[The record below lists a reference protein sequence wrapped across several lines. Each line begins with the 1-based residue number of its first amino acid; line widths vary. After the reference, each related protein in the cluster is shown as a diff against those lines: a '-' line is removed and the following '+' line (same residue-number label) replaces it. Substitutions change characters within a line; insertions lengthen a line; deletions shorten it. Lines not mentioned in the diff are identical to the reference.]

1 MVMIMMINPWKDLD
15 KYKMKRVSSKS
26 KFDIYWLKDL
36 KGNYCLNFKIE
47 HAFKNFNTIETKE
60 IKTFSSDDN
69 LVIILKDSSN
79 WEIFKVF
86 CEDLFLSSEKLL
98 DPNKISQ
105 KLYNRINEWKDLL
118 QGKLKKILSLE
129 EQMGLFSE
137 ILTLKELVL
146 INGGNANSWRGPDKD
161 SQDFLCNNCAIEV
174 KSCLSS
180 KRRLATISSKYQL
193 ETEKQNLFMIFYSL
207 TKTEE
212 GLNLK
217 QLISETLKLIETESE
232 KIIFLKKLLEV
243 GYSFEE
249 IEYFSFIVDSKS
261 YFDINERFPKLIS
274 SNIDSEIVEVKYKID
289 LSLCNEFL
297 INENKVLG
305 EL

>member
-1 MVMIMMINPWKDLD
+1 MTMMNNPWKDLD
-15 KYKMKRVSSKS
+15 NYKMKRVSSKS

-47 HAFKNFNTIETKE
+47 NAFKNFKDIETKE
-60 IKTFSSDDN
+60 MKTSFSDDN
-69 LVIILKDSSN
+69 LVIILKDSLN

-86 CEDLFLSSEKLL
+86 CDDLVLSSEELL
-98 DPNKISQ
+98 DSNKVSQ

-137 ILTLKELVL
+137 VLTLKELILV
-146 INGGNANSWRGPDKD
+146 NGGNVNSWRGPDKD

-180 KRRLATISSKYQL
+180 KRKLATISSKYQL
-193 ETEKQNLFMIFYSL
+193 ETEKQKLFMIFYSL
-207 TKTEE
+207 TKIED
-212 GLNLK
+212 GLNLN
-217 QLISETLKLIETESE
+217 QLINETLNLIKIESE
-232 KIIFLKKLLEV
+232 KTIFLKKLLEI

-249 IEYFSFIVDSKS
+249 TEYFSFNVDSKS
-261 YFDINERFPKLIS
+261 YFDINEKFPKLIS
-274 SNIDSEIVEVKYKID
+274 TSIDSEIVEVKYKID

-305 EL
+305 AL

>member
-1 MVMIMMINPWKDLD
+1 MTMMNNPWKDLD
-15 KYKMKRVSSKS
+15 NYKMKRVSSKS

-47 HAFKNFNTIETKE
+47 NAFKNFKDIETKE
-60 IKTFSSDDN
+60 MKTSFSDDN
-69 LVIILKDSSN
+69 LVIILKDSLN

-86 CEDLFLSSEKLL
+86 CDDLVLSSEELL
-98 DPNKISQ
+98 DSNKVSQ

-137 ILTLKELVL
+137 VLTLKELILV
-146 INGGNANSWRGPDKD
+146 NGGNVNSWRGPHKD

-180 KRRLATISSKYQL
+180 KRKLATISSKYQL
-193 ETEKQNLFMIFYSL
+193 ETEKQKLFMIFYSL
-207 TKTEE
+207 TKIEG
-212 GLNLK
+212 GLNLN
-217 QLISETLKLIETESE
+217 QLINETLNLIKIESE
-232 KIIFLKKLLEV
+232 KTIFLKKLLEI

-249 IEYFSFIVDSKS
+249 TEYFSFNVDSKS
-261 YFDINERFPKLIS
+261 YFDINEKFPKLIS
-274 SNIDSEIVEVKYKID
+274 TSIDSEIVEVKYKID

-305 EL
+305 AL

>member
-1 MVMIMMINPWKDLD
+1 MMNNPWKDLD
-15 KYKMKRVSSKS
+15 NYKMKRVSSKG

-36 KGNYCLNFKIE
+36 KGNYCLNFRIE
-47 HAFKNFNTIETKE
+47 NAFKNFKSVETKE
-60 IKTFSSDDN
+60 LKTSFSDDN

-86 CEDLFLSSEKLL
+86 CDDLVLSSEELL
-98 DPNKISQ
+98 DSNKISP
-105 KLYNRINEWKDLL
+105 KLYSRINEWKDLL
-118 QGKLKKILSLE
+118 QGKLRKILSLE

-137 ILTLKELVL
+137 VLTLKELIL
-146 INGGNANSWRGPDKD
+146 TNSGNINSWRGPDKD
-161 SQDFLCNNCAIEV
+161 SQDFLCNNCSIEV

-193 ETEKQNLFMIFYSL
+193 ETEKKNLFMIFYSL
-207 TKTEE
+207 TKTEK

-217 QLISETLKLIETESE
+217 QLIDETLKLIKIESDRT
-232 KIIFLKKLLEV
+232 IFLKKLLEL

-249 IEYFSFIVDSKS
+249 TEYFSFIVDSKT
-261 YFDINERFPKLIS
+261 YFDINENFPKLIS
-274 SNIDSEIVEVKYKID
+274 SNIDNEIVEVKYKID

-297 INENKVLG
+297 INEKKVLE

>member
-1 MVMIMMINPWKDLD
+1 MIMMNNPWKDLD
-15 KYKMKRVSSKS
+15 NYKMKRVSSKS

-36 KGNYCLNFKIE
+36 KGNYCLNFRIKN
-47 HAFKNFNTIETKE
+47 AFKNFKAIETKE
-60 IKTFSSDDN
+60 MKISFSNDN
-69 LVIILKDSSN
+69 LVIILNDSSN

-86 CEDLFLSSEKLL
+86 CDDLISSLEELL
-98 DPNKISQ
+98 DPAKVSQ
-105 KLYNRINEWKDLL
+105 KLYSRINEWKGLL
-118 QGKLKKILSLE
+118 QGKLKKVLSLE

-137 ILTLKELVL
+137 VLTLKELILV
-146 INGGNANSWRGPDKD
+146 NGGNINSWRGPDKD

-193 ETEKQNLFMIFYSL
+193 ETEKQYLFMIVYSL
-207 TKTEE
+207 TKTEK
-212 GLNLK
+212 GLNLN
-217 QLISETLKLIETESE
+217 QLINETLKLIEIETE
-232 KIIFLKKLLEV
+232 KTIFLKKLLEL

-249 IEYFSFIVDSKS
+249 TGYYSFLVDSKA
-261 YFDINERFPKLIS
+261 YFNIDKSFPKLIS
-274 SNIDSEIVEVKYKID
+274 SNINSEIIEVKYKID